1 MSKIIGILDSNL
13 SQKRKDLSE
22 LFEERAQIETRS
34 SELRLI
40 EAEIKLDIK
49 ELENAI
55 IKIKGN

>member
-1 MSKIIGILDSNL
+1 MSKIIGILDSKL